1 MLHSAPI
8 GRDEDLRV
16 RKTAFAHRKTTTV
29 CYKTHL
35 NKTEFRSSHGRVT
48 AVTTSGAAPK

>member
-16 RKTAFAHRKTTTV
+16 RKTALAHRKTTTV
-29 CYKTHL
+29 CYKTYL